1 MKKYLPRLVW
11 YGPFEPFALA
21 FIRFC
26 TGAVIVAHGVSRL
39 FYHGKTTELGIFA
52 QAPASAVGAFELA
65 GGILL
70 VFGLLTRPVAILFA
84 VEWIAVALATPGKPG
99 TSWFMLSA
107 PYHYPA
113 MMAAL
118 CLAFVLRG
126 GGQASLDRVIGKEF

>member
-1 MKKYLPRLVW
+1 M
-11 YGPFEPFALA
+11 A
-21 FIRFC
+21 
-26 TGAVIVAHGVSRL
+26 SR
-39 FYHGKTTELGIFA
+39 GKTTELGIFA